1 MKRLIVKGVTI
12 AIMAAALALPLAS
25 PAFADTNPPQTPTT
39 GQPGSSA
46 GVACEVSSNALMT
59 PGDASDA
66 FGSPFNEP
74 MINSPNGGTAGLVYA
89 GQTGSASA
97 ANSNST
103 AAVGQYDVAC
113 RNVSSPQP

>member
-1 MKRLIVKGVTI
+1 MKRLLVKGVTTVVMVI
-12 AIMAAALALPLAS
+12 ALALPLAS
-25 PAFADTNPPQTPTT
+25 PAFAHTKPTRTPTT

-59 PGDASDA
+59 PGHASSA
-66 FGSPFNEP
+66 AGSPFNEP
-74 MINSPNGGTAGLVYA
+74 GINSPTGGKAGSVYA

-97 ANSNST
+97 AHANST

>member
-12 AIMAAALALPLAS
+12 AVMATALAFPLAS

-39 GQPGSSA
+39 GQPGSSD
-46 GVACEVSSNALMT
+46 GVACEVTTSSS
-59 PGDASDA
+59 PGAA
-66 FGSPFNEP
+66 NVAPGSPFNEP
-74 MINSPNGGTAGLVYA
+74 MINSQFGGTAGLVYA
-89 GQTGSASA
+89 GQGGSASA

-113 RNVSSPQP
+113 LMVSSH